1 MLNSIST
8 SLSVVECTHILLG
21 QKTGGDVPL
30 AAEIWTINDRGKMEF
45 GAKKSN
51 SWRNGTQ
58 KDGFSMVDS
67 KKYPKKIMFNP
78 QKVKKGSKWRHIYIT
93 QHRGST
99 FPRACYGM
107 PTESPMDLLPDMYNC
122 GLHMRRE
129 C

>member
-8 SLSVVECTHILLG
+8 SLSVVEYTHILLG

-30 AAEIWTINDRGKMEF
+30 AAEIWTINEG
-45 GAKKSN
+45 
-51 SWRNGTQ
+51 RNGTQ

-78 QKVKKGSKWRHIYIT
+78 QKVKKGSKWQHIYIT

-122 GLHMRRE
+122 GLHMPWE